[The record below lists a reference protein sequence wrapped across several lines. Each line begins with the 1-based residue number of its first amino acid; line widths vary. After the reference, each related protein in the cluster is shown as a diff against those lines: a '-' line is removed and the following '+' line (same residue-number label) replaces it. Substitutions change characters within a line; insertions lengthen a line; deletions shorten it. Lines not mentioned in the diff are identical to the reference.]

1 MSFLKLLAIFV
12 VIFLQ
17 DSTIYVKEMGCNL
30 TAEYSSAV
38 KLQLREF
45 SLFIALQETANRSSS
60 ELSNPL
66 LRRLIDN
73 LKCF

>member
-1 MSFLKLLAIFV
+1 MSFLKLLATFV

-30 TAEYSSAV
+30 TAEYSSVV

-45 SLFIALQETANRSSS
+45 SLFIALQ
-60 ELSNPL
+60 
-66 LRRLIDN
+66 
-73 LKCF
+73 